1 MFRLWRGDLRSTD
14 RGGLQTL
21 GRGRRVNPFL
31 AAALEYRKAGLHPIA
46 LLPRS
51 KRPLV
56 PWREYQKR
64 MPAVEEIQG
73 WWAVCPDANVGILL
87 GRGAFA
93 VDLDGPDAEAALRA
107 AGIDLGHGPSSLTS
121 RGRHVFFRGA
131 APDKIGLLPHVDVR
145 GVGYV
150 VAPPSVHESGHV
162 YAWETAITGVL
173 PSPPPALVALLAEQR
188 PRAAA
193 TQEKWLS
200 LALEGVSEGTRDI
213 TCYKLAAYFTGKG
226 VPQDVIEALLFLW
239 ADRCEPPFPHE
250 EVVRKVRS
258 ASKHEVEVEGPPVGL
273 AEALGKFLTDLSA
286 PPEARPVLAA
296 TELPSLDKL
305 LDGGFGPGDLVYL
318 GARPSVG
325 KSALALQ
332 ISRHVASRQGVL
344 YVSREMPVQALV
356 RRLVAQAAHL
366 SLSKL
371 KTGELLELEREMI
384 RFAASNLMPLKLWFT
399 ADILTTTQLATA
411 LDAYAPGQLG
421 LVVCDYLQL
430 FKPAEPIR
438 DPRARVEAV
447 SEELKRLAVA
457 HEVPFLVLSSL
468 RRPER
473 SARDWR
479 PGLSDL
485 RESGELEHDADI
497 VLFLHRE
504 LASQDTELILAK
516 QRDGEVGQFPLRFH
530 GPTVTFEETR

>member
-1 MFRLWRGDLRSTD
+1 MN
-14 RGGLQTL
+14 Q
-21 GRGRRVNPFL
+21 FL
-31 AAALEYRKAGLHPIA
+31 AAALEYREAGLHPIA
-46 LLPRS
+46 LHPRS

-56 PWREYQKR
+56 SWKEYQER
-64 MPAVEEIQG
+64 MPTVEEIQG
-73 WWAVCPDANVGILL
+73 WAAVCPDANVGIIL

-93 VDLDGPDAEAALRA
+93 VDVDGPDAEAALRA
-107 AGIDLGHGPSSLTS
+107 AGIDLGRGPCSVTS
-121 RGRHVFFRGA
+121 RGRHVFFQGA
-131 APDKIGLLPHVDVR
+131 APDKIGLLEHVDVR

-162 YAWETAITGVL
+162 YRWERPITGAL
-173 PSPPPALVALLAEQR
+173 PVPPAGLMALLAEQK

-200 LALEGVSEGTRDI
+200 LALEGVGEGTRDV

-250 EVVRKVRS
+250 EVVRKVQS
-258 ASKHEVEVEGPPVGL
+258 ASKHTVEAEGPPVGL

-332 ISRHVASRQGVL
+332 ISRHVAGRQGVL

-356 RRLVAQAAHL
+356 RRMVAQAAHV

-384 RFAASNLMPLKLWFT
+384 RLAVANLMPLKLWLT
-399 ADILTTTQLATA
+399 AEILTTAQLATA
-411 LDAYAPGQLG
+411 LEAYSPGQLG

-430 FKPAEPIR
+430 LKPAEPIR

-447 SEELKRLAVA
+447 SEELKRLAVR

-473 SARDWR
+473 SATNWR
-479 PGLSDL
+479 PGLADL
-485 RESGELEHDADI
+485 RESGELEHDCDVAI
-497 VLFLHRE
+497 FLHRE
-504 LASQDTELILAK
+504 LASPDAELILAK
-516 QRDGEVGQFPLRFH
+516 QRDGEVGTFNLRFH
-530 GPTVTFEETR
+530 GQTVTFEETKQ

>member
-1 MFRLWRGDLRSTD
+1 MN
-14 RGGLQTL
+14 Q
-21 GRGRRVNPFL
+21 FL
-31 AAALEYRKAGLHPIA
+31 AAALEYREVGLHPIA

-56 PWREYQKR
+56 PWKEFQER
-64 MPAVEEIQG
+64 MPTIEEIQG
-73 WWAVCPDANVGILL
+73 WWAMCPDANVGIIL

-93 VDLDGPDAEAALRA
+93 VDVDGPEAVEALKA
-107 AGIDLGHGPSSLTS
+107 AKVDLGNGPTSKTS
-121 RGRHVFFRGA
+121 RGFHKFYGGA
-131 APDKIGLLPHVDVR
+131 APDKVGLLDHVDVR

-162 YAWETAITGVL
+162 YRWERAITGAL
-173 PSPPPALVALLAEQR
+173 PTPPPALMALLAEQK

-200 LALEGVSEGTRDI
+200 LALEGVGEGTRDA
-213 TCYKLAAYFTGKG
+213 TCYRLAAYFVSKG
-226 VPQDVIEALLFLW
+226 VPSDVIEAILLLW
-239 ADRCEPPFPHE
+239 AVRCDPPFPPE
-250 EVVRKVRS
+250 DVAVKVRS
-258 ASKHEVEVEGPPVGL
+258 ASKHEPEPEGPPIGL

-286 PPEARPVLAA
+286 PPEVRPTLAA

-332 ISRHVASRQGVL
+332 ISRRVARTQGVL

-356 RRLVAQAAHL
+356 RRMVAQAARV

-371 KTGELLELEREMI
+371 KTGDLLELEREMI
-384 RFAASNLMPLKLWFT
+384 RLAVSNLMPMKLW
-399 ADILTTTQLATA
+399 LTSEIFSMAQLAAA
-411 LDAYAPGQLG
+411 LEAYSPGQLG

-430 FKPAEPIR
+430 LKPTEPIR

-447 SEELKRLAVA
+447 SEELKRLAVR

-473 SARDWR
+473 TTPNWR

-497 VLFLHRE
+497 VVFLHRE
-504 LASQDTELILAK
+504 LTSPDAELILAK
-516 QRDGEVGQFPLRFH
+516 QRDGEVGGFRLQFH
-530 GPTVTFEETR
+530 GPTVTFEESK